1 MAQMKSD
8 EIKESVD
15 VDIYLA
21 FANALIEKYG
31 NFKMSQ
37 DLHNMIIRNL
47 AQICTQVEQIN
58 AKD

>member
-1 MAQMKSD
+1 MCSD
-8 EIKESVD
+8 EIEETVD

-21 FANALIEKYG
+21 VSNALIAKYG

-47 AQICTQVEQIN
+47 AQICAQIEQT
-58 AKD
+58 KG